1 MTVSDERS
9 KTLGDFMMNQTIRE
23 LLGRLGGLPV
33 AVTELENSA
42 DLYAAGL
49 SSFASVQLM
58 LGIEEAFD
66 IEFPDNLLNRKSFAS
81 IAAIEETVSMIL
93 KARVVA

>member
-1 MTVSDERS
+1 
-9 KTLGDFMMNQTIRE
+9 MNETIRN
-23 LLGRLGGLPV
+23 LLAKLGGLPV
-33 AVTELENSA
+33 SVESLADDA

-66 IEFPDNLLNRKSFAS
+66 LEFPDNLLNRKSFVS
-81 IAAIEETVSMIL
+81 IAAIEKTVAAITG
-93 KARVVA
+93 AQEAA

>member
-1 MTVSDERS
+1 
-9 KTLGDFMMNQTIRE
+9 MNKTIRD
-23 LLGRLGGLPV
+23 LVAKFGKLPGSIDQV
-33 AVTELENSA
+33 ADDA

-49 SSFASVQLM
+49 TSFASVQLM

-81 IAAIEETVSMIL
+81 ISAIARTVDLIRDSR
-93 KARVVA
+93 KVA

>member
-1 MTVSDERS
+1 
-9 KTLGDFMMNQTIRE
+9 MNTTIRE
-23 LLGRLGGLPV
+23 ILAKFGGLPT
-33 AVTELENSA
+33 AVDTIADDA
-42 DLYAAGL
+42 DLYAKGL

-81 IAAIEETVSMIL
+81 IKAIEETVTVIL
-93 KARVVA
+93 KGKEAA

>member
-1 MTVSDERS
+1 
-9 KTLGDFMMNQTIRE
+9 MNETIRN
-23 LLGRLGGLPV
+23 LLTKLGGLPV
-33 AVTELENSA
+33 AVDSLADDA

-81 IAAIEETVSMIL
+81 IAAIETTLSTIL
-93 KARVVA
+93 EDRKVA

>member
-1 MTVSDERS
+1 MKGDTVE
-9 KTLGDFMMNQTIRE
+9 MNAKIRE
-23 LLGRLGGLPV
+23 ILSKFGQLKV
-33 AVTELENSA
+33 SVDTIADEA

-81 IAAIEETVSMIL
+81 IKAIEDTVTLII
-93 KARVVA
+93 KDQEAA

>member
-1 MTVSDERS
+1 
-9 KTLGDFMMNQTIRE
+9 MNKTIRD
-23 LLGRLGGLPV
+23 LVAKFGKLPTSIDQI
-33 AVTELENSA
+33 ADDA

-49 SSFASVQLM
+49 TSFASVQLM

-81 IAAIEETVSMIL
+81 ISAIAKTVDLIRDGR
-93 KARVVA
+93 KVA

>member
-1 MTVSDERS
+1 
-9 KTLGDFMMNQTIRE
+9 MNKTIRD
-23 LLGRLGGLPV
+23 LV
-33 AVTELENSA
+33 AKFGKLSVAIDQVADDA

-49 SSFASVQLM
+49 TSFASVQLM

-81 IAAIEETVSMIL
+81 ISAIAKTVDLIRDGR
-93 KARVVA
+93 KVA

>member
-1 MTVSDERS
+1 
-9 KTLGDFMMNQTIRE
+9 MNATIRE
-23 LLGRLGGLPV
+23 ILAKFGQLPTPV
-33 AVTELENSA
+33 DTIENEA

-81 IAAIEETVSMIL
+81 IKAIEDTVKPVSYTHLTLPTICS
-93 KARVVA
+93 V